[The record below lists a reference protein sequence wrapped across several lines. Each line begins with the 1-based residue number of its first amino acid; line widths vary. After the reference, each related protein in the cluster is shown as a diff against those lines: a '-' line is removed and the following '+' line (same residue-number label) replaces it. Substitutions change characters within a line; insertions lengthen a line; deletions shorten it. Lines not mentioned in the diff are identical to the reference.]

1 MKKIDLDKVALQNIL
16 QYATIGVHVID
27 KTRKTIIYN
36 STMAELEGLSVAQV
50 MEKDILEI
58 FPSLDENTST
68 LIKVLHTGRP
78 IINGTQTYLNFKGQK
93 ITTINSTIPL
103 YIDGN
108 VMGAMEIANN
118 MTHIKSLSD
127 QLIELQKELKAT
139 KLTTNNKKEKIK
151 RYTFEDIIGENRSF
165 NLVKEIAKKASKSS
179 SSIFIYG
186 DTGTGKELFAQS
198 IHYDG
203 IRKNRPF
210 IAQNCAA
217 IPESLLEGIL
227 FGTDKGGFTGALE
240 REGIFEQ
247 ANGGTLML
255 DEINSMSIPLQA
267 KLLRVLQEGY
277 IRRIGGIED
286 IPVDVRIIATTNEEP
301 SESLKKGTIRKDLF
315 YRLNVLFIPIPTLA
329 ERRDDILILTK
340 YFIEKYNP
348 IFGKRVERVSDEV
361 LNLFIEYEWPGNVRE
376 LGNTIE
382 GAMNLVSDQEKVL
395 RREAFISSIDSIK
408 DKPIKNSSLFTGKNK
423 TLPVLLEEI
432 EKDIIISFLDKN
444 NNNISQTALDLGIKR
459 QTLQHK
465 LKKYKE

>member
-1 MKKIDLDKVALQNIL
+1 MKNMDLNKVALQNIL

-27 KTRKTIIYN
+27 NTRKTIIYN
-36 STMAELEGLSVAQV
+36 STMAELEGLEVEQV
-50 MEKDILEI
+50 MGKDILKI

-68 LIKVLHTGRP
+68 LIKVLHTGED

-103 YIDGN
+103 YIDDII
-108 VMGAMEIANN
+108 VGAMEIANN

-127 QLIELQKELKAT
+127 QLIELQKELKST
-139 KLTTNNKKEKIK
+139 KLTTKNKKEKIK
-151 RYTFEDIIGENRSF
+151 RYTFEDIIGENKSF
-165 NLVKEIAKKASKSS
+165 NLAKEIAKKASKSS

-203 IRKNRPF
+203 IRRDRPF

-255 DEINSMSIPLQA
+255 DEINSMSIALQA

-277 IRRIGGIED
+277 IRRIGGTED
-286 IPVDVRIIATTNEEP
+286 IPIDVRIIATTNEEP

-329 ERRDDILILTK
+329 ERKDDILILTK
-340 YFIEKYNP
+340 YFIDKYNS
-348 IFGKRVERVSDEV
+348 ILGKRIEKASDDV

-382 GAMNLVSDQEKVL
+382 GAMNLVSDQEKIL
-395 RREAFISSIDSIK
+395 KRDAFISSVNSMK
-408 DKPIKNSSLFTGKNK
+408 DKPIKISPLFTERNK

-444 NNNISQTALDLGIKR
+444 KNNISQTAADLGIKR

-465 LKKYKE
+465 LKKYIK